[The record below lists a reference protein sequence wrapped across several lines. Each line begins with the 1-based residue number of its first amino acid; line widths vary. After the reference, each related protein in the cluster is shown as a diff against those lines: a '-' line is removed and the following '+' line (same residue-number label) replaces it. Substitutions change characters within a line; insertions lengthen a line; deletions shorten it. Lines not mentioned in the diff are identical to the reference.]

1 MKNYDYLVWFFLQFC
16 MDNNYSASSK
26 TTLLNYYKQ
35 ATTNSWL
42 NQNNTAGRRVKEE
55 EFLTQFGLLNFKKTW
70 QKKKL
75 LCMEKKT
82 TMKKRATK
90 SGLISEWRISQKWK
104 IIQDASTSRKLLF
117 DCFWFWFI
125 IMFLVFRILTQLHV
139 CNKHCQYHHEKLNN
153 SAFPSLVPWE
163 KEEKREKKYEIS
175 ACS

>member
-70 QKKKL
+70 QKKTAL
-75 LCMEKKT
+75 HGEENDYEEACD
-82 TMKKRATK
+82 
-90 SGLISEWRISQKWK
+90 K
-104 IIQDASTSRKLLF
+104 IRLD
-117 DCFWFWFI
+117 
-125 IMFLVFRILTQLHV
+125 
-139 CNKHCQYHHEKLNN
+139 
-153 SAFPSLVPWE
+153 
-163 KEEKREKKYEIS
+163 
-175 ACS
+175 